1 MTHVRP
7 KTTAP
12 ATVSLLNGKQ
22 GDLAVASNRIDSR
35 IDDAA
40 MRPISR
46 TLAMRYG
53 VSQRRPVSAWLIGV
67 GAVLTGA
74 VSVVGGAGV
83 LGIFGAL
90 LWGAILALADRRAH
104 RPAVLLA
111 WSSLAMLAVFILP
124 VAPQFGDLLAD
135 PQWIPVLLI
144 GVAYSCGGIVPL
156 VVTPIIVYLWFA
168 RTGQMR

>member
-12 ATVSLLNGKQ
+12 ATVSLLIGNQ
-22 GDLAVASNRIDSR
+22 GDIAVASKRVDSR

-40 MRPISR
+40 MRTVSR

-53 VSQRRPVSAWLIGV
+53 VSQRRSASAWLIGV
-67 GAVLTGA
+67 GAVLTGV

-90 LWGAILALADRRAH
+90 LWGAVLALADRRAH
-104 RPAVLLA
+104 RPAALLA
-111 WSSLAMLAVFILP
+111 WSSLAILAAFILP
-124 VAPQFGDLLAD
+124 VAPQLGDLLAD

-144 GVAYSCGGIVPL
+144 AVAYSCGGIVPL

-168 RTGQMR
+168 RTGRMR